1 MQQPRCRPA
10 IKPWL
15 LIAGALLL
23 APLVALGGALAQ
35 GGSTGGNIGQQNKS
49 VSGGQ
54 EPSAAPPPARR
65 ASPKPSRSAPARAQA
80 APAAAGSWS
89 GAWKGVSTGGCIPT
103 WSWTLQI
110 SDGGDISGSGAVGK
124 VARGGGASGT
134 MTVLGVAYHFAGRFS
149 AGTAAGTW
157 KRDDG
162 CAGAWTATR

>member
-1 MQQPRCRPA
+1 MQEPRCESA
-10 IKPWL
+10 IKLTWL
-15 LIAGALLL
+15 LIATVLLL
-23 APLVALGGALAQ
+23 VPSAALAQ

-54 EPSAAPPPARR
+54 APSAAPPPARR
-65 ASPKPSRSAPARAQA
+65 ASPKPSRREPARVQA
-80 APAAAGSWS
+80 APAAAAGSWS

-110 SDGGDISGSGAVGK
+110 TDGGDISGSGAVGK